1 MKQLKDKMECQTRS
15 ITLIE
20 NVNDFKKHK
29 NIIKP
34 KAIDCIPN
42 HSNQIKKFVINNHD
56 LNVIKF

>member
-29 NIIKP
+29 NIIKQKP
-34 KAIDCIPN
+34 
-42 HSNQIKKFVINNHD
+42 
-56 LNVIKF
+56 